1 MMPNINITNLTKRLW
16 FHIQPRRRKQFGILF
31 FLMIISSF
39 AELISIGAIL
49 PFLGVLTSP
58 EKVFNHSIASFF
70 LEYFN
75 ISKPTELL
83 FPITVL
89 FIVVTIFSALIRFLL
104 LWAQTRLSFA
114 IGAELSFSV
123 YQKTLYQPYKIHISR
138 NSSELITAI
147 SNKVSSVIFSILI
160 PIPVIISSTLIII
173 TILIALLFINTNVAI
188 VSVVGFSTIYLLVI
202 LLTKKQVAKES
213 KQISEESV
221 RVVKSLQEGLGG
233 IRDVLIDGTQATYC
247 DIYMQSDLKL
257 RRSQANI
264 TILGGSPRFAIEALG
279 MALIA
284 ILAYSLAIKP
294 EGLSTAIPILGALAL
309 GAQRILPI
317 LQQAYASYTYMK
329 GGEAS
334 LIDTLELLDQ
344 ELPKFLS
351 GENSNILVAFKDKIE
366 LKNITFKY
374 NLNQK
379 AILDEFNLK
388 IPKGSRVGIIGKT
401 GSGKSTLLDLIMG
414 LIQPT
419 HGQLLIDNVSIDE
432 NNYRQWQGHIA
443 HVPQSIY
450 LSDASISENIAFGIP
465 RIDID
470 FDRVVLASQ
479 KAQIDNVIE
488 TWDNKYDTI
497 VGERGVRLSGG
508 QRQRIGIAR
517 ALYKNADVIIFDEAT
532 SALDNET
539 EKEVMDSIRLL
550 GDKLTILIVAHRL
563 STLKECDFII
573 ELNGGAVSRMGTYNE
588 LIK

>member
-1 MMPNINITNLTKRLW
+1 
-16 FHIQPRRRKQFGILF
+16 
-31 FLMIISSF
+31 
-39 AELISIGAIL
+39 
-49 PFLGVLTSP
+49 
-58 EKVFNHSIASFF
+58 
-70 LEYFN
+70 
-75 ISKPTELL
+75 
-83 FPITVL
+83 
-89 FIVVTIFSALIRFLL
+89 
-104 LWAQTRLSFA
+104 
-114 IGAELSFSV
+114 
-123 YQKTLYQPYKIHISR
+123 
-138 NSSELITAI
+138 
-147 SNKVSSVIFSILI
+147 
-160 PIPVIISSTLIII
+160 
-173 TILIALLFINTNVAI
+173 
-188 VSVVGFSTIYLLVI
+188 
-202 LLTKKQVAKES
+202 
-213 KQISEESV
+213 
-221 RVVKSLQEGLGG
+221 
-233 IRDVLIDGTQATYC
+233 
-247 DIYMQSDLKL
+247 
-257 RRSQANI
+257 
-264 TILGGSPRFAIEALG
+264 

-351 GENSNILVAFKDKIE
+351 VENSNVLVTFKDKIE

-379 AILDEFNLK
+379 AILHEFNLK

-450 LSDASISENIAFGIP
+450 LSDASISENIAFGVP

-573 ELNGGAVSRMGTYNE
+573 ELNGGAVSRMGTYNA

>member
-1 MMPNINITNLTKRLW
+1 MPNNNIINLTKRLW
-16 FHIQPRRRKQFGILF
+16 FHIEPRRRKQFGILF

-58 EKVFNHSIASFF
+58 EKVFIHKFASFF
-70 LEYFN
+70 LVYFK
-75 ISKPTELL
+75 ISAPAELL

-89 FIVVTIFSALIRFLL
+89 FIVVTIFSALVRFLL

-123 YQKTLYQPYKIHISR
+123 YQKTLYQPYKVHIAR

-147 SNKVSSVIFSILI
+147 ANKVSSVIFSILI
-160 PIPVIISSTLIII
+160 PIPVIISSTLIIF

-188 VSVVGFSTIYLLVI
+188 ISVVGFGIIYLLVI

-221 RVVKSLQEGLGG
+221 RVIKSLQEGLGG
-233 IRDVLIDGTQATYC
+233 IRDILIDGTQATYC
-247 DIYMQSDLKL
+247 NIYMQSDLKL

-344 ELPKFLS
+344 ELPKFL
-351 GENSNILVAFKDKIE
+351 GRENSNIFVPFNEKIE
-366 LKNITFKY
+366 LKNITFQY
-374 NLNQK
+374 NSNQK
-379 AILDEFNLK
+379 AILDKFNLI

-414 LIQPT
+414 LIQPNQ
-419 HGQLLIDNVSIDE
+419 GQLLIDNVSINE

-450 LSDASISENIAFGIP
+450 LSDASISENIAFGVP

-470 FDRVVLASQ
+470 FERVVAASQ

-488 TWDNKYDTI
+488 TWDSKYDTI

>member
-1 MMPNINITNLTKRLW
+1 MPNNNIINLTKRLW
-16 FHIQPRRRKQFGILF
+16 FHIEPRRRKQFGILF

-58 EKVFNHSIASFF
+58 EKVFNHKFASFF
-70 LEYFN
+70 LEYFK
-75 ISKPTELL
+75 ISTPAELL
-83 FPITVL
+83 LPITVL
-89 FIVVTIFSALIRFLL
+89 FIVVTIFSAVVRFLL

-123 YQKTLYQPYKIHISR
+123 YQKTLYQPYKVHISR

-147 SNKVSSVIFSILI
+147 ANKVSSVIFSILI
-160 PIPVIISSTLIII
+160 PIPVIISSTLIIF

-188 VSVVGFSTIYLLVI
+188 ISVVGFSTIYLLVI

-247 DIYMQSDLKL
+247 NIYMQSDLKL

-344 ELPKFLS
+344 ELPKFLGS
-351 GENSNILVAFKDKIE
+351 ENSNLFVPFNEKIE
-366 LKNITFKY
+366 LKNITFQY
-374 NLNQK
+374 NSNQK
-379 AILDEFNLK
+379 AILDKFNL
-388 IPKGSRVGIIGKT
+388 IIQKGSRVGIIGKT

-419 HGQLLIDNVSIDE
+419 QGQLLIDNVSINE

-450 LSDASISENIAFGIP
+450 LSDASISENIAFGVP
-465 RIDID
+465 KIDID
-470 FDRVVLASQ
+470 FERVVIASQ

-488 TWDNKYDTI
+488 TWDSKYDTI

>member
-1 MMPNINITNLTKRLW
+1 
-16 FHIQPRRRKQFGILF
+16 
-31 FLMIISSF
+31 
-39 AELISIGAIL
+39 
-49 PFLGVLTSP
+49 
-58 EKVFNHSIASFF
+58 
-70 LEYFN
+70 
-75 ISKPTELL
+75 
-83 FPITVL
+83 
-89 FIVVTIFSALIRFLL
+89 
-104 LWAQTRLSFA
+104 
-114 IGAELSFSV
+114 
-123 YQKTLYQPYKIHISR
+123 
-138 NSSELITAI
+138 
-147 SNKVSSVIFSILI
+147 LI

-294 EGLSTAIPILGALAL
+294 EGLSTAIPILGAWAL

-351 GENSNILVAFKDKIE
+351 GENSDILVPFIDKIE

-432 NNYRQWQGHIA
+432 NIYRQWQGHIA

-450 LSDASISENIAFGIP
+450 LSDASISENIAFGVP

-488 TWDNKYDTI
+488 TWDNKYDTK
-497 VGERGVRLSGG
+497 VRCVKGKCYLYFLSYMPAEYHYKKNYFYLD
-508 QRQRIGIAR
+508 IA
-517 ALYKNADVIIFDEAT
+517 
-532 SALDNET
+532 
-539 EKEVMDSIRLL
+539 
-550 GDKLTILIVAHRL
+550 
-563 STLKECDFII
+563 
-573 ELNGGAVSRMGTYNE
+573 
-588 LIK
+588 

>member
-1 MMPNINITNLTKRLW
+1 MPNNNIINLTKRLW
-16 FHIQPRRRKQFGILF
+16 FHIEPRRRKQFGILF

-58 EKVFNHSIASFF
+58 EKVFNHKFASFF
-70 LEYFN
+70 LVYFK
-75 ISKPTELL
+75 ISDPAELL

-89 FIVVTIFSALIRFLL
+89 FIVVTIFSALVRFLL

-123 YQKTLYQPYKIHISR
+123 YQKTLYQPYKVHIAR

-147 SNKVSSVIFSILI
+147 ANKVSSVIFSILI
-160 PIPVIISSTLIII
+160 PIPVIISSTLIIF

-188 VSVVGFSTIYLLVI
+188 ISVVGFSIIYLLVI

-221 RVVKSLQEGLGG
+221 RVIKSLQEGLGG

-247 DIYMQSDLKL
+247 NIYMQSDLKL

-344 ELPKFLS
+344 ELPKFL
-351 GENSNILVAFKDKIE
+351 GRENSNIFIPFNEKIE
-366 LKNITFKY
+366 LNNITFQY

-379 AILDEFNLK
+379 AILDKFNLI

-414 LIQPT
+414 LIQPNQ
-419 HGQLLIDNVSIDE
+419 GQLLIDNVSINE

-450 LSDASISENIAFGIP
+450 LSDASISENIAVGVP
-465 RIDID
+465 RIEID
-470 FDRVVLASQ
+470 FERVVAASQ

-488 TWDNKYDTI
+488 TWDSKYDTI